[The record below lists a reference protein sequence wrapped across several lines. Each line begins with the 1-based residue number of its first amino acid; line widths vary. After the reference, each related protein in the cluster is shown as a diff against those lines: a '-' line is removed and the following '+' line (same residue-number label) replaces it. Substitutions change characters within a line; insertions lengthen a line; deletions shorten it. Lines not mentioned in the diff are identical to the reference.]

1 MIEMD
6 FFPYKIRN
14 GDTLYSISSRL
25 GITEEELKRFH
36 NAHCEKME
44 KLWFGNLHGVK
55 HLLIPV
61 YYNREMQGMA
71 EKHNNIS
78 SAQLPYLF
86 FTGEYNVQEIFEY
99 PQKPSLT
106 IEYTIHLYSKEKNE
120 KGQIITFSRKD
131 VKTNGE
137 VPEDKIST
145 LTLACMESIQP
156 VDFILYHNGAIAGFQ
171 DHKTIKHR
179 FNEKRKDLDDYFAGE
194 TNRNYIDLF
203 QESIA
208 DENFLLQ
215 QFRTTLLFQTLLPTM
230 DWFQKNTTWTE
241 SFYFFQNSFPA
252 KCKMEAAHHVKNKD
266 LTEITF
272 VGKIIE
278 ACSLQELKRGIRFHE
293 TSEENVSGE
302 IRLQY
307 TTGGE
312 HHNIIQAEALLT
324 LWHQEVIYQK
334 HHLTITQKII

>member
-25 GITEEELKRFH
+25 GITEEELKLFH

-44 KLWFGNLHGVK
+44 KVWFPNLHGVK
-55 HLLIPV
+55 HLLIPIH
-61 YYNREMQGMA
+61 YNREIQGA
-71 EKHNNIS
+71 TEKHNSLS

-86 FTGEYNVQEIFEY
+86 FTGEYRVQEVFEY

-106 IEYTIHLYSKEKNE
+106 IEYNIRLNSKEKNE
-120 KGQIITFSRKD
+120 NGQIITFTRKD

-137 VPEDKIST
+137 IPEDKISI
-145 LTLACMESIQP
+145 LSLACMESILP
-156 VDFILYHNGAIAGFQ
+156 VDFTLHHNGAIAGFS
-171 DHKTIKHR
+171 DHKIIPHR
-179 FNEKRKDLDDYFAGE
+179 FKEKRKDLDDYFTGE

-215 QFRTTLLFQTLLPTM
+215 QFRSALLFQTLFPTM
-230 DWFQKNTTWTE
+230 DWFQKNITWTE
-241 SFYFFQNSFPA
+241 SFYFFQNSFPT
-252 KCKMEAAHHVKNKD
+252 KCKMEAAHHAKNKD
-266 LTEITF
+266 LTEINF
-272 VGKIIE
+272 AGKITE
-278 ACSLQELKRGIRFHE
+278 ACTLQELKRGIRFHE
-293 TSEENVSGE
+293 TAEENVSGE

-307 TTGGE
+307 KTSEE

-324 LWHQEVIYQK
+324 LWHQEELYQK